1 MPANTQLIVIIII
14 IIDEGEK
21 IKMYNKNKRWINEYM
36 IEEEEEEEKN
46 MNLIYFY
53 FKIRK

>member
-1 MPANTQLIVIIII
+1 MPANTQLIIII

-36 IEEEEEEEKN
+36 IEEEEKN

>member
-1 MPANTQLIVIIII
+1 MPANTQLIII

-36 IEEEEEEEKN
+36 IEEEEEKN